1 MGTNYDNAA
10 ETYASH
16 DGLYLRYLN
25 SIKKDWQEAEVLS
38 RHLEL
43 AATCIPAIPDEC
55 VLEGERTTIAH
66 ILDISRSP
74 DGQGN
79 TTNKATVTSILGRHL
94 VRPPPREVA
103 RFLQDLQ
110 SCGPNVDTRIVVL
123 HRQWG
128 CTNED
133 KAADT
138 LLFCHILGAE
148 LDLRPSE
155 VSVLARIVDLENEVV
170 SLRRRPQRAGFVSLG
185 SMDDLHSNSVA
196 AWLGIRDFNGVS
208 ANVGTALYRKTSPN
222 YS

>member
-1 MGTNYDNAA
+1 
-10 ETYASH
+10 
-16 DGLYLRYLN
+16 
-25 SIKKDWQEAEVLS
+25 VLS

-43 AATCIPAIPDEC
+43 AATCIPTISDKC
-55 VLEGERTTIAH
+55 VLEGETTTIAH
-66 ILDISRSP
+66 ILDISVSN

-79 TTNKATVTSILGRHL
+79 TTCGATVTSDLGRHL

-103 RFLQDLQ
+103 RFLRDLQ
-110 SCGPNVDTRIVVL
+110 SCGSSVDTRIVVL

-128 CTNED
+128 CTNND

-138 LLFCHILGAE
+138 LLFCHILGME

-155 VSVLARIVDLENEVV
+155 VSILARIVDLENEVV

-196 AWLGIRDFNGVS
+196 AWLGTRDFNGIS
-208 ANVGTALYRKTSPN
+208 ANLGEALHWKTSPN